1 MDLGFLKIC
10 WKSWTEDIKSRH
22 LLYAWPTTKTLTFFL
37 QKSWQLWRKKK
48 EQWKYTNLNLGM
60 TFLDVSFCRLFNFIC
75 EDLHHEQ
82 WSPQTQSKTVHL
94 FSEFFIAHVALSYSL
109 YCWYIFFP
117 QNSAENCKRA
127 DSKANWFKHVFP
139 VFHRCIIVN
148 RFEQIT
154 SQIYI
159 SGWAS
164 VRDSHGLKASSVA
177 KISCFFVYVF
187 CFFVFFLKFND
198 FCSEVFN

>member
-1 MDLGFLKIC
+1 MNLGFLKIC

-22 LLYAWPTTKTLTFFL
+22 LVYAWPTTKTLTFFP

-48 EQWKYTNLNLGM
+48 EQLKYTNLNLGI
-60 TFLDVSFCRLFNFIC
+60 TFLDVSFCRLFNLIC

-82 WSPQTQSKTVHL
+82 WSPQTRSKTAHF
-94 FSEFFIAHVALSYSL
+94 FSEFFVAHVALSYSL

-117 QNSAENCKRA
+117 QNSGGNCKRA

-148 RFEQIT
+148 RFEQMT
-154 SQIYI
+154 SQICI

-164 VRDSHGLKASSVA
+164 VRDSHGLYVGWIRHSQWPK
-177 KISCFFVYVF
+177 FNVF
-187 CFFVFFLKFND
+187 CFFVYFFFDLFFFLK
-198 FCSEVFN
+198 V